1 MSPSPARSFPASL
14 HVCLA
19 ALCLVLLSA
28 SSSSAALETRQVR
41 IGFIGASNGD
51 AMRGA
56 SQGIEE
62 ANAQGRFLGW
72 QYELVPLADAAAARA
87 ADVAVIVADAGPGAL
102 RAIAS
107 AVAPTAVINVSA
119 ADDTLRAACLPN
131 LLHTLPS
138 AAMRADAEAQWR
150 HKHADSR
157 ATARAWHESFR
168 KYAAAQ
174 LNRRYETRH
183 GLPMSD
189 VAWAAWAAVKLVSN
203 TIATHGEAAPAKVH
217 DMIRGDIAFDGQKG
231 ADMNFR
237 DTGQLRQPLLLVD
250 GDTIVGEAPV
260 RGVADPGDLD
270 TLGLAAC
277 AR

>member
-1 MSPSPARSFPASL
+1 MSPIPTRPL
-14 HVCLA
+14 PRPLRVCLTG
-19 ALCLVLLSA
+19 LCLVLLGAATA
-28 SSSSAALETRQVR
+28 SSALETRQVR
-41 IGFIGASNGD
+41 IGFVGAHDGD

-56 SQGIEE
+56 SQGIDE

-72 QYELVPLADAAAARA
+72 HYELVPLADAAAARGA
-87 ADVAVIVADAGPGAL
+87 GVAMIVADAAPATL
-102 RAIAS
+102 RALAD
-107 AVAPTAVINVSA
+107 AAAPAAVINVGA
-119 ADDTLRAACLPN
+119 ADDALRAACLPN

-150 HKHADSR
+150 RKHADTT

-183 GLPMSD
+183 GQAMSD

-203 TIATHGEAAPAKVH
+203 TIATHGEAAPAQVH

-231 ADMNFR
+231 ADMSFR